1 MTKAAILQL
10 ARAIAAQHGLPQ
22 EIGCWMIGRE
32 STDSEWAV
40 RYEPGFLARYV
51 MPQYNAG
58 KLDITETYTRS
69 MSWGVMQVMGQ
80 VAREFGFNGKYL
92 SELCDPAVG
101 IEYGCR
107 KLDKCLEMAN
117 GDMGVALDRYNG
129 TGNPNYAKE
138 VLALATL
145 YRIAPIDTGPQSV

>member
-1 MTKAAILQL
+1 MTKETILQL

-22 EIGCWMIGRE
+22 EIVCGMIERE

-51 MPQYNAG
+51 MPQYNEG

-80 VAREFGFNGKYL
+80 VAREFGFTGKYL

-107 KLDKCLEMAN
+107 KLHKCLETAN

-129 TGNPNYAKE
+129 SGNPNYAKE
-138 VLALATL
+138 VLALAVHYETV
-145 YRIAPIDTGPQSV
+145 AGPQSV